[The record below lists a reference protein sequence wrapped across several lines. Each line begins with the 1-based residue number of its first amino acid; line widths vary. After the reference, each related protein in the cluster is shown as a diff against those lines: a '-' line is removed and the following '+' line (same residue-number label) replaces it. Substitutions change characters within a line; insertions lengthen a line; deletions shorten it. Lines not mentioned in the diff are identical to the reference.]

1 MAQEKEK
8 EEEEEEQRAVATAV
22 SVVAV
27 DGVDGV
33 RRGWGGEGCGC
44 VCVCVCGIQW
54 PTSITADMTSAGI
67 YEKLN
72 VSISGIRRLVR
83 HELNHWQKSKES
95 LGWVVGGRG
104 WGVGFFCCCCSRK
117 NR

>member
-33 RRGWGGEGCGC
+33 RRGWGEKG
-44 VCVCVCGIQW
+44 VCVWNSVAYLHNCRHDVRRH
-54 PTSITADMTSAGI
+54 
-67 YEKLN
+67 
-72 VSISGIRRLVR
+72 IRETKRIDIR
-83 HELNHWQKSKES
+83 HKTTRET
-95 LGWVVGGRG
+95 
-104 WGVGFFCCCCSRK
+104 
-117 NR
+117 